1 MMVEASV
8 EVSKVYPLA
17 RGTRQAIVNGAL
29 ENTRYHQAV
38 EERKP
43 GDKAGWEIYDSYLG
57 NNWDDSSFQ
66 VTFACL
72 LPEGECSLRSY
83 IERLLTR
90 KRGAAVGIEFG
101 GPGSN
106 LFGDFSQGFFRQ
118 TAGVTLADIRT
129 DSSKERDDERH
140 HTVIAGNMF
149 SSQTQQEIAK
159 WLSGRKVDVIFERMD
174 GGLHLVPREPRFLA
188 DIANNWYQMLAE
200 GGVMFIQ
207 IPRVLVPVMEAWKNF
222 VKQKYPD
229 QIQVQEKFC
238 TVNSQ
243 FLGVQYSE
251 GLMILNKLTGA
262 PANLPLLPPRTVR
275 DLYKEA
281 SLYWDG
287 SGWVG
292 G

>member
-1 MMVEASV
+1 MVEASV
-8 EVSKVYPLA
+8 EVSKAYPLT
-17 RGTRQAIVNGAL
+17 RGTRQAIVGAAL
-29 ENTRYHQAV
+29 EATQYHQAV
-38 EERKP
+38 EERMP
-43 GDKAGWEIYDSYLG
+43 GETAGWTIYDSYLD
-57 NNWDDSSFQ
+57 NPWDDSSFQ
-66 VTFACL
+66 ITFACL
-72 LPEGECSLRSY
+72 LPEGEFSLKGY

-90 KRGAAVGIEFG
+90 KIGAAIGIEFG

-129 DSSKERDDERH
+129 DSTKKRDDEHH

-149 SSQTQQEIAK
+149 SSQTQQEVAN
-159 WLSGRKVDVIFERMD
+159 WLSGRKADVIFERMN
-174 GGLHLVPREPRFLA
+174 GGLNLVPQEPRFLA
-188 DIANNWYQMLAE
+188 EIANNWYQVLTE

-207 IPRVLVPVMEAWKNF
+207 IPSVLVPVMETWKDF
-222 VKQKYPD
+222 VEQKYPD
-229 QIQVQEKFC
+229 QIQVQQKLRLAPS
-238 TVNSQ
+238 T
-243 FLGVQYSE
+243 LGVYVNE
-251 GLMILNKLTGA
+251 GLMRLNKLKGA

-275 DLYKEA
+275 DLYREA